1 MRIISTTQNLVTRGI
16 PQEAIPEIGRIGLGK
31 LAQMEGGKVYPTSTD
46 YFVPRGQA
54 QDLFTQLYGPE
65 PRHLPICFYNDAE
78 EASCNVRLEIRDRKG
93 DLYGYSDG
101 QTFYFRPKDGSRGYT
116 HLVTL
121 KQVPDIASL
130 TEEHLQKGL
139 SPDKAK
145 HIVWKPTLY
154 LRFMIRD
161 FPLVGY
167 WQIMTH
173 GAHSTIPQVTKM
185 VDAWKYLLGSLRMV
199 PFVLSIK
206 RGKSSDKTKQFT
218 YINLLPDFSLDH
230 ARQFAQNRPKDE
242 VTLPTTCLLNPLLI
256 GQADQVYEPT
266 VVSSPAQNV

>member
-1 MRIISTTQNLVTRGI
+1 MRIISTTQNLTTGGI

-31 LAQMEGGKVYPTSTD
+31 LAQTEGGKAFPTATD

-54 QDLFTQLYGPE
+54 QELFTQRYGTE
-65 PRHLPICFYNDAE
+65 PRQLPICFYNDAE

-101 QTFYFRPKDGSRGYT
+101 QTYYFRPKNGSAGYT
-116 HLVTL
+116 KLVTVER
-121 KQVPDIASL
+121 VPNIAQL

-139 SPDKAK
+139 APDKAK

-161 FPLVGY
+161 FPLIGY

-173 GAHSTIPQVTKM
+173 GAQSTIPQITRM
-185 VDAWKYLLGSLRMV
+185 VDTWKQLLGSLCMV
-199 PFVLSIK
+199 PFVLNIK
-206 RGKSSDKTKQFT
+206 RGKSSDKAKQFT

-230 ARQFAQNRPKDE
+230 ARQFAQNRSKDQA
-242 VTLPTTCLLNPLLI
+242 TLPPISLLNPL
-256 GQADQVYEPT
+256 QTEQPDQVYEPT
-266 VVSSPAQNV
+266 IVSLPAGNV

>member
-1 MRIISTTQNLVTRGI
+1 MRVISTTQDFATQGI
-16 PQEAIPEIGRIGLGK
+16 PQKAIPEIGRIGLGK
-31 LAQMEGGKVYPTSTD
+31 LAQTDGGKAYPTATD

-54 QDLFTQLYGPE
+54 QDLFTQLNGAE

-78 EASCNVRLEIRDRKG
+78 EASCNLRLEIRDRKG

-101 QTFYFRPKDGSRGYT
+101 QTYYFRPKDGSAGYT
-116 HLVTL
+116 KLVTVER
-121 KQVPDIASL
+121 VPDIALL
-130 TEEHLQKGL
+130 TEAHLQKGL
-139 SPDKAK
+139 APDKAK

-161 FPLVGY
+161 FPLIGY

-173 GAHSTIPQVTKM
+173 GAQSTIPQVTTM
-185 VDAWKYLLGSLRMV
+185 VDTWKQLLGSLCMV
-199 PFVLSIK
+199 PFVLCIK

-230 ARQFAQNRPKDE
+230 ARQFAQNRFKDQAPL
-242 VTLPTTCLLNPLLI
+242 LPMSLLNPLQI
-256 GQADQVYEPT
+256 GQPDQVYEPT
-266 VVSSPAQNV
+266 VLALPAGNV